1 MGRIADSI
9 INDYKREQFF
19 KNRKKRELCKE
30 KECIECSLRSIC
42 EDVEE
47 IEDE

>member
-1 MGRIADSI
+1 MSYIADSI
-9 INDYKREQFF
+9 INDYKREQYF
-19 KNRKKRELCKE
+19 KKKVKRQSCKD
-30 KECIECSLRSIC
+30 KKCIECSLRSIC